1 MFLDCK
7 IAPSHIYINTYN
19 FYYTHNLK
27 LLIMFLA
34 SSFKIVLEVAK
45 QGTFVDAARVLG
57 ISGPAVSKQIKQLE
71 TQLGFVI
78 FNRTTRSVVLTEA
91 GKQLTECLDRS
102 HDEMQSLLQQLSDH
116 QERPSGK
123 LKINAPMA
131 FGERFLVSP
140 IADYALLYP
149 DVVVDVEFSD
159 NRVHLV
165 EEGYDL
171 IIRIGKLEDS
181 GLVAKRLSNFSS
193 LLCASPA
200 FLSRHGTPQSPDELK
215 QLPAVIYSNA
225 AAQISYQTPEDKTGM
240 ISLNPAIYANSM
252 GMLVESTLK
261 GVGFARL
268 PAFACGT
275 YLSDGRLI
283 QLLPDHRLT
292 PEMGIYAIYPDRRY
306 LPLKVR
312 KFIDLLSEHLS
323 HQTAAGLGSGTSDV
337 RLSQ

>member
-7 IAPSHIYINTYN
+7 LVPSHIYMNIYN
-19 FYYTHNLK
+19 FYYTHNLW

-34 SSFKIVLEVAK
+34 NSFKIVLEVAR
-45 QGTFVDAARVLG
+45 QGTFVDAARMLG
-57 ISGPAVSKQIKQLE
+57 ISAPAVSKQIKQLE
-71 TQLGFVI
+71 NQLGFVI

-91 GKQLTECLDRS
+91 GKQLADCLDRS

-140 IADYALLYP
+140 IADYALLYT
-149 DVVVDVEFSD
+149 DVTVDVEFSD
-159 NRVHLV
+159 HRVHLV

-181 GLVAKRLSNFSS
+181 GLVAKRLSHFASH
-193 LLCASPA
+193 LCASPA

-225 AAQISYQTPEDKTGM
+225 AAQISYQTPDNRTGV

-252 GMLVESTLK
+252 GMLMESTLK

-268 PAFACGT
+268 PAFACST
-275 YLSDGRLI
+275 YLADGRLI
-283 QLLPDHRLT
+283 RLLADHKLT

-312 KFIDLLSEHLS
+312 KFIDLLSDHLS
-323 HQTAAGLGSGTSDV
+323 HQTTA
-337 RLSQ
+337 